1 MLCRLKRLLLVLPG
15 GGASKGANKP
25 FSCSRFVSPI
35 HVFSARCNAMN
46 RGALFES
53 DDDDDEEEDDDG
65 IGEDLEDLRRACIV
79 SESNSDVVTPKSA
92 SVEPD
97 GGGRGGEIPSD
108 SENEDDF
115 EMLRSLKSQLA
126 SSTSPP
132 VGLPLPSDSESDD
145 DFELLRSLKSQLALS
160 MNASLPPMSLSD
172 DEDDDSF
179 ETLRAIRRR
188 FSAYAN
194 LGELNVISCYL
205 SFAI

>member
-1 MLCRLKRLLLVLPG
+1 MPINLSL
-15 GGASKGANKP
+15 AA
-25 FSCSRFVSPI
+25 VSPI

-65 IGEDLEDLRRACIV
+65 IDEDLEDLRRACIV

-126 SSTSPP
+126 SSTGPP
-132 VGLPLPSDSESDD
+132 TGLPLPSDSESDD

-160 MNASLPPMSLSD
+160 MDARLPPMRLSDDD

-194 LGELNVISCYL
+194 LGELNVISNYL
-205 SFAI
+205 FLAI